1 MINKSELNKKFI
13 SFLDQVKD
21 EEHKL
26 CKVGGAWYTL
36 QHTDLETGELIKEYK
51 FQSKDFEKLMLEN
64 SELKDYCY
72 GLICEA
78 CILKYDSKELGIDD
92 VTETEES
99 VDEL

>member
-1 MINKSELNKKFI
+1 MYTKHHQL
-13 SFLDQVKD
+13 L
-21 EEHKL
+21 
-26 CKVGGAWYTL
+26 KVGGAWYTL
-36 QHTDLETGELIKEYK
+36 QHVDTETGELIKEYK
-51 FQSKDFEKLMLEN
+51 FLSKDFEKLMLEN

-92 VTETEES
+92 VVETEES